1 MPRALRLLLALFC
14 CSLTA
19 GKPEAWVLFPQPKF
33 HAHKVSVP
41 IAGSKQTVLS
51 VARWTD
57 IGPEFVSLDEW
68 KAAEMDEKKVT
79 ASTRQMALA
88 WLKEI
93 KPQYVRNEQKI
104 VEFALLKSD
113 RVPVAATVLAPE
125 FVKEFE
131 GVFGPKMIV
140 VMPNLYTVFV
150 FPGIASNHNAYS
162 DLILGAWHGDAPRVS
177 REVFELTAD
186 GMKAIGIFDE

>member
-1 MPRALRLLLALFC
+1 MPRALRLSLALFC
-14 CSLTA
+14 CTLTA
-19 GKPEAWVLFPQPKF
+19 GKPEPWVLIPQPKF
-33 HAHKVSVP
+33 HAHKVSMP
-41 IAGSKQTVLS
+41 IAGSKNTVLS
-51 VARWTD
+51 AARWTE
-57 IGPEFVSLDEW
+57 IGPEFVSLEEW
-68 KAAEMDEKKVT
+68 KDAAMDEKKAA
-79 ASTRQMALA
+79 ASTRQTAVA

-93 KPQYVRNEQKI
+93 KPHYVRNEQKI

-113 RVPVAATVLAPE
+113 KVPVAATVLTPE

-140 VMPNLYTVFV
+140 VIPNLYTVFV

-162 DLILGAWHGDAPRVS
+162 DLILGAWHSDAPRVS